1 MYHSQ
6 DVSIQTP
13 SSFQPLSCLATNLS
27 TSAATRWRSAWRTT
41 PSGKGLLGYVGNVVS
56 QVPHVWLASDSNHV
70 TFGIRAVRFCGT
82 NAFGIRAVRFCGTN
96 AFGIRAVRFC
106 DTNGVGMEVVRL
118 RGFNGNFRREC
129 DGPERRRTSR
139 ARSLESGIKSPK
151 VLNLLRMY
159 RSNGVRT

>member
-82 NAFGIRAVRFCGTN
+82 NAFGIRAVRFC
-96 AFGIRAVRFC
+96 

-118 RGFNGNFRREC
+118 RGFNGNFRREY
-129 DGPERRRTSR
+129 DAPERRRASR

>member
-82 NAFGIRAVRFCGTN
+82 NAFGIRAVRFC
-96 AFGIRAVRFC
+96 